1 MKLAKNQANDAKEPR
16 SWTFE
21 TFNILKYKE
30 KDKCV
35 YIYTINHK
43 ENEDENEK

>member
-1 MKLAKNQANDAKEPR
+1 MMLSNTQKLNF
-16 SWTFE
+16 W
-21 TFNILKYKE
+21 KE

-43 ENEDENEK
+43 ENEDENEKWII